1 MLLYF
6 VILSE
11 VVSIFL
17 IFRIWKS
24 RDYMILKVLLFV
36 VVLIPFVGPI
46 FYFIGSDGTPRLR
59 DNLNASRRLFG
70 RGRYTEWWDEEK
82 NHMHKK
88 IKELKEKDDDQ

>member
-6 VILSE
+6 VILSQ

-59 DNLNASRRLFG
+59 DNLNASGRLFG

-82 NHMHKK
+82 
-88 IKELKEKDDDQ
+88 ITCIRRLKN